1 MDQKT
6 KGNPGCMKPQG
17 DEENLRKENI
27 TQRTIIFVTWPCIS
41 HQVIQLWTTTA
52 HLIKTTRDKRAV

>member
-27 TQRTIIFVTWPCIS
+27 TQRTIIFMTWPCIS
-41 HQVIQLWTTTA
+41 HQVI
-52 HLIKTTRDKRAV
+52 